1 MSDSLG
7 SWVTPWGHEWLFGV
21 LSDSLGSWGTL
32 WGHEWLSGAW
42 VTPWGHE
49 WLSGEMSNS
58 LRSWVT
64 PWGHEWLTVVM
75 SDSYTPE
82 RLTRTGYL
90 CWYVQYHEKFKF
102 LEILTK
108 VEYILTQWSVGSTA
122 EGRKSRETVS
132 LKTPSYEIF
141 TLQSRTMQHV
151 PTPNVE

>member
-1 MSDSLG
+1 MG
-7 SWVTPWGHEWLFGV
+7 
-21 LSDSLGSWGTL
+21 DSLGSWGTP

-151 PTPNVE
+151 PTPNVEYRQTNVCYLKKDEKC